1 MRYTMNKEP
10 RAMLIREVLDK
21 KFSAAIDNKDG
32 EVVADCIRELARQD
46 TLATNWV
53 EAIGTR
59 LQIRDFLIQQKS
71 GLASLYSRPSI
82 DLAQSIGNF
91 FKDMD
96 TSLGVLS
103 GQELSKN
110 NVERREQLKTSRI
123 ERLGQ
128 EDRQRLLYLVEG
140 FSHQE
145 IDNMLS
151 ADSLIDRTVEVR
163 NEVIER
169 LWSVAQT
176 YNEGQVDLARQ
187 EFNIEAAAINN
198 DFDQFVGSI
207 LSSEK
212 AN

>member
-1 MRYTMNKEP
+1 
-10 RAMLIREVLDK
+10 
-21 KFSAAIDNKDG
+21 
-32 EVVADCIRELARQD
+32 LARQD

>member
-32 EVVADCIRELARQD
+32 EVVADCIRKLARQD